1 MRTDD
6 LVQVTPLGLY
16 VPEGGFYIDPMRVV
30 DRAVVTHAHGDHAKA
45 GAGSYLSSARGEH
58 VLRARVGTKA
68 QIQTL
73 AWGERVTIGGVTV
86 SLHPSGHVLGAA
98 QVRLEA
104 RVGGRTRVTVVSGD
118 YKVQWDP
125 TTEGFE
131 AVKCDTFVTETTF
144 ALPVYRWRP
153 PEVVFGEINAWWR
166 ENAREGLTSVILAY
180 AFGKAQRL
188 LASVDAS
195 IGFIAVHS
203 TIADMNK
210 AYALS
215 GVALPEVLTGDRA
228 VAARGKGLVITP
240 SASQE
245 SGWIAG
251 FGELS
256 VGVASGWMQLGAAR
270 ERQVIGRG
278 RGFVLSDHADWP
290 GLLEAIYAT
299 GATRVLATHG
309 HTSQLVRYLREKGLD
324 AEVLG

>member
-1 MRTDD
+1 MRADD
-6 LVQVTPLGLY
+6 LILPTPEGLY

-30 DRAVVTHAHGDHAKA
+30 ERAVVTHAHGDHAKA
-45 GAGSYLSSARGEH
+45 GAGSYLTSARGEH
-58 VLRARVGTKA
+58 VLRARVGTRA
-68 QIQTL
+68 EIQTL
-73 AWGERVTIGGVTV
+73 AWGERKTIGGVTV
-86 SLHPSGHVLGAA
+86 SLHPSGHVLGAC
-98 QVRLEA
+98 QVRLEP
-104 RVGGRTRVTVVSGD
+104 RGGGRVTVVSGD
-118 YKVQWDP
+118 YKVQADP

-153 PEVVFGEINAWWR
+153 PEVVFGEINQWWR

-188 LASVDAS
+188 LAGVDAS
-195 IGFIAVHS
+195 IGPIAVHS
-203 TIADMNK
+203 TIAEMNK

-215 GVALPEVLTGDRA
+215 GVVLPQVLTGDKA

-240 SASQE
+240 SAAPE

-251 FGELS
+251 FGELA

-290 GLLEAIYAT
+290 GLLEAIAAT
-299 GATRVLATHG
+299 GASRVLATHG
-309 HTSQLVRYLREKGLD
+309 HTAQLVRYLREKGLD
-324 AEVLG
+324 AQVLK